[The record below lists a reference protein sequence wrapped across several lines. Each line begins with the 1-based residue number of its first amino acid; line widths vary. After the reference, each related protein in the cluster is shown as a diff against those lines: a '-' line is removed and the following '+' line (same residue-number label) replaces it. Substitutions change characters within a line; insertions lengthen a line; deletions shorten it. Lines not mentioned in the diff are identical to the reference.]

1 MPDMQKL
8 RNSYYRVDYESP
20 IGGITLCSD
29 GNSLCGLW
37 MEGQK
42 YFGDTIPGSMMA
54 DDGTAAAVLDE
65 AKAWLDEY
73 FAGSR
78 PAIGR
83 LPLAPIGS
91 RFRQEVWRLLSE
103 IPYGQVTTYGEIGR
117 AVARRLGK
125 KSMAS
130 LAVGGAVG
138 HNPISII
145 IPCHRV
151 VGADGSLT
159 GFSGGLDKKVW
170 LLEHEGVDV
179 SRLYRPK
186 KGTAL

>member
-65 AKAWLDEY
+65 AKA
-73 FAGSR
+73 
-78 PAIGR
+78 
-83 LPLAPIGS
+83 
-91 RFRQEVWRLLSE
+91 
-103 IPYGQVTTYGEIGR
+103 
-117 AVARRLGK
+117 
-125 KSMAS
+125 
-130 LAVGGAVG
+130 
-138 HNPISII
+138 
-145 IPCHRV
+145 
-151 VGADGSLT
+151 
-159 GFSGGLDKKVW
+159 
-170 LLEHEGVDV
+170 
-179 SRLYRPK
+179 
-186 KGTAL
+186 